1 MKYLSLFL
9 IAFVIN
15 FSSAHAQDPMHRFIN
30 QLDLNGDVGSL
41 SIDHYNIVE
50 DSALEIDGKEF
61 SKLTLIRK
69 VDFKPSKVSKEDYFF
84 FANFLGD
91 AAVGYQFTQTPL
103 SQDKLLHAY
112 AGYVI
117 ANLSNGIFQI
127 VLPKEMKHRRLIS
140 ALLGF
145 GMSALVGGAKEFYDA
160 QHRDVHTPDIKD
172 FMSTIGGGLAGTLT
186 MTFDLR
192 KCLYGK
198 Y

>member
-1 MKYLSLFL
+1 MKYLSLSVLAL
-9 IAFVIN
+9 I
-15 FSSAHAQDPMHRFIN
+15 FSITSAHAQDPMHRFIN
-30 QLDLNGDVGSL
+30 QLDLNGDAGNL

-50 DSALEIDGKEF
+50 DSSLEVDGKEF

-69 VDFKPSKVSKEDYFF
+69 IDFKPSKVSKEDFLF

-103 SQDKLLHAY
+103 EHDKLLHAY

-145 GMSALVGGAKEFYDA
+145 GMSALVGGAKEFYDM

-186 MTFDLR
+186 MSFDLR